1 MQNISHEYAGTYVIT
16 KSSSARTLINPESCL
31 GFQKPS
37 DFCQSKTMVGL
48 RSCNSLLSDAS
59 PLSRVLFNSSFSLT
73 TEQTPSIQ
81 HLNGLYKRISPA
93 ELTPGTSV
101 VPILDQWLHEGND
114 IIPDDL
120 RNMIKVF
127 RNHNRYS
134 QALQLSEWMTSRSY
148 LEQSS
153 GNIAVHLD
161 LISRV
166 DGLEQAEKFFH
177 TIPDTL
183 KNFKVYGTLLNCY
196 AFKKSLE
203 KAEATMA
210 KMRQLGYVT
219 TLSYQSMLNLYSKT
233 RDHDK
238 LLKLV
243 EEMEKTGVR
252 YHRTTYYI
260 QLNAYASFDI
270 KAMENLLGYM
280 EANPDLTLDW
290 HVYIIAAKGYL
301 NFGQNEKSLEMLKKS
316 EQLVHEN
323 TNGAAYEILLT
334 MYANLAEKDH
344 VYRMWDLYKKTWR
357 KVNNKGYHHMASSL
371 VKLDDIE
378 GAEKILIKWESKAT
392 SFDFWVVNVLVNG
405 YSKKGDWKKA
415 EDYVERL
422 VGMGKQ
428 PPKSTWDCLAT
439 AFWKYGEME
448 KAVDAMKKAIS
459 CYDNHWNLNQVT
471 LIACVKYLE
480 KKGDMEV
487 AKELA
492 KFTDGRGDMK
502 SAGDDNST
510 VGLVNTSG

>member
-1 MQNISHEYAGTYVIT
+1 M
-16 KSSSARTLINPESCL
+16 RPLNPESCI

-37 DFCQSKTMVGL
+37 DFSQSKTMVVL

-93 ELTPGTSV
+93 ELTPRTSV
-101 VPILDQWLHEGND
+101 VPILDQWVHEGND
-114 IIPDDL
+114 IIADDL
-120 RNMIKVF
+120 KNMIKVF

-134 QALQLSEWMTSRSY
+134 QALQLSEWITNRSY
-148 LEQSS
+148 LDQSS
-153 GNIAVHLD
+153 GNIAIHLD

-166 DGLEQAEKFFH
+166 DGLEQAEKFFN
-177 TIPDTL
+177 TIPDAL

-210 KMRQLGYVT
+210 KMRQLGYMT

-233 RDHDK
+233 RNHDK
-238 LLKLV
+238 LLKLM
-243 EEMEKTGVR
+243 EEMENTGIR
-252 YHRTTYYI
+252 YHRTTYYVL
-260 QLNAYASFDI
+260 LNAYASFDI

-280 EANPDLTLDW
+280 EANADLTLDW
-290 HVYIIAAKGYL
+290 HVYIIAAKGFL
-301 NFGQNEKSLEMLKKS
+301 NFGQNEKYLEMLKKS

-323 TNGAAYEILLT
+323 TNGVSYEILLT
-334 MYANLAEKDH
+334 I
-344 VYRMWDLYKKTWR
+344 
-357 KVNNKGYHHMASSL
+357 SL

-378 GAEKILIKWESKAT
+378 GAKKILTEWESKAT

-422 VGMGKQ
+422 VGMWKQ
-428 PPKSTWDCLAT
+428 PSKSTWDCLAT
-439 AFWKYGEME
+439 AYI
-448 KAVDAMKKAIS
+448 DSI
-459 CYDNHWNLNQVT
+459 
-471 LIACVKYLE
+471 KYLE

-492 KFTDGRGDMK
+492 KFTDRRGVMK
-502 SAGDDNST
+502 SASDDNST